1 MKLFSVIAGL
11 VSGALL
17 LALSSCSSGDVAPP
31 AWGKGL
37 DAELRPMGFG
47 NWIIVSESSFPSHSG
62 RGVRTVMVDGEIPEV
77 IDYIVDYYDNSEN
90 VKPTFNSARELPFVE
105 NDRAPGAD
113 EYRKEL
119 KKALHGHEVREM
131 DHRSLALLAQRNSG
145 KFAVLVVKTKTA
157 LPYSSMFIEL
167 DTGYWDRDSEDALRD
182 KMRGTRKPTIP
193 LNTP

>member
-1 MKLFSVIAGL
+1 MG
-11 VSGALL
+11 
-17 LALSSCSSGDVAPP
+17 LSSCAAGDSASPPIPP
-31 AWGKGL
+31 AWATGL

-47 NWIIVSESSFPSHSG
+47 NWIIISESSFPAHSG

-77 IDYIVDYYDNSEN
+77 IDHIVDYYDNSEN
-90 VKPTFNSARELPFVE
+90 VTPSFNTAREFPFVE

-113 EYRKEL
+113 EYRKTL

-157 LPYSSMFIEL
+157 LPYSSVFVEL
-167 DTGYWDRDSEDALRD
+167 DTGYWDGDSEDALRD
-182 KMRGTRKPTIP
+182 KMRGSRETITP
-193 LNTP
+193 LNSP